1 MITMTK
7 RRRYKSQAGADKS
20 LLQTHVYVV
29 GSITDLGMPIG
40 TLRIE
45 LALHKLK
52 HRWDVSISFY
62 AHKNHQQKEQ

>member
-7 RRRYKSQAGADKS
+7 KRRYKSQAGADKA
-20 LLQTHVYVV
+20 LIQTNVYVV
-29 GSITDLGMPIG
+29 GSITDLGMRVG

-52 HRWDVSISFY
+52 HGWDMPIYFY
-62 AHKNHQQKEQ
+62 AHKNHQNK